1 MAKTLT
7 VAAVNYLPKLRT
19 SSVRITEQLRKTG
32 VMSFLATT
40 DNIADAP
47 GEGSEVVYKDDTR
60 FLFGGYITKVTNDE
74 LGIASQYTHSVEVSG
89 YDSIFN
95 NKIIARGYTD
105 KTLAYIVADIITDFV
120 GASYGFNVTN
130 VATGPTIETISFDH
144 ISVRDAFK
152 KLEKLTGYIWWVD
165 YEKNLYFQ
173 LETAT
178 AAPEIVTDTSA
189 NIESINIAYDT
200 TQVRNDVTVI
210 GSADGYQSLDPIT
223 ETFIGDSELRS
234 WVLEAKPSEV
244 ISIKVNTVSQ
254 QFSLDVNEREADVFV
269 YSYSGQS
276 FKQTEAQT
284 TLTASDTIEISYYP
298 RLPIIERKEDTTSIA
313 FFAAKDGGDGHYLY
327 TIKDTSIGSIAEA
340 GDRAQQE
347 LNDYADALVEGT
359 IVTRTGLLTAG
370 SYFAPGQA
378 LTVNLPSYG
387 LSTDTVF
394 TIQEVRIAVSE
405 GDTTEY
411 QYTIKF
417 GGKPV
422 GLKEF
427 LEDLAA
433 KQGKGTEVADAT
445 EILIIKSVKDTMEA
459 AEIAPTI
466 IIETPPYIWGPSGSS
481 PVGKWNLAEWS

>member
-1 MAKTLT
+1 MKTLT

-40 DNIADAP
+40 DDIADAP

-74 LGIASQYTHSVEVSG
+74 LGIASQYTHEVEVSG

-95 NKIIARGYTD
+95 NKIIARGYTG

-120 GASYGFNVTN
+120 GAAYGFNVTN
-130 VATGPTIETISFDH
+130 VATGPTIPTISFDH

-165 YEKNLYFQ
+165 YQKKLYFQ

-178 AAPEIVTDTSA
+178 AAPETVTDASA

-223 ETFIGDSELRS
+223 ETFIGDSALRS

-244 ISIKVNTVSQ
+244 ISIKVNTVSK
-254 QFSLDVNEREADVFV
+254 QFSLDLNERDTDVFV
-269 YSYSGQS
+269 YSFVSQ
-276 FKQTEAQT
+276 FFRLTDAQT
-284 TLTASDTIEISYYP
+284 NLTGSDTIEISYYP
-298 RLPIIERKEDTTSIA
+298 RLPIIERREDATSIA
-313 FFAAKDGGDGHYLY
+313 FFAAKDGGDGRYKY

-347 LNDYADALVEGT
+347 LNDYADALVEGA
-359 IVTRTGLLTAG
+359 IVTRTGLLTTG

-378 LTVNLPSYG
+378 LTVNLPSFG

-394 TIQEVRIAVSE
+394 LIQEVRVDVIE
-405 GDTTEY
+405 GDVTEY
-411 QYTIKF
+411 RYTIKF

-433 KQGKGTEVADAT
+433 KQGQGTEVADAS
-445 EILIIKSVKDTMEA
+445 EILIIQQISDTMEA
-459 AEIAPTI
+459 SDTTPTI
-466 IIETPPYIWGPSGSS
+466 SKDTPPYKWETTASTPGGI
-481 PVGKWNLAEWS
+481 WNLSEWS